1 MNKQTTGLIGDV
13 IESLLYDEEQYF
25 TPKGRE
31 LITEFQSAY
40 LKGEIEHAGS
50 ILALL
55 KQERNGLLEY
65 LEKLID
71 EDQETSCEEQP
82 EEGMHVV
89 YLKME
94 SLFKSALNGL
104 NNSFYR

>member
-1 MNKQTTGLIGDV
+1 MNKQPRALIGDV
-13 IESLLYDEEQYF
+13 IEGMAYDEEQYF

-31 LITEFQSAY
+31 LIKEFQSAY
-40 LKGEIEHAGS
+40 LKGDIEQAES

-82 EEGMHVV
+82 EKGIHVF
-89 YLKME
+89 YLDME
-94 SLFKSALNGL
+94 SLFKSGLKGL
-104 NNSFYR
+104 NNRYL